1 MRISDWSSDV
11 CSSDLHHADDRSC
24 PCSFGTRSVLR
35 GGLRRIGGLRGFTRR
50 KQCGSDS
57 PDPHFSSWE
66 LVLRIGC
73 DPAERR
79 KKFGTRQVK
88 HVDQRRPPGP
98 TPLGR
103 KKAHPQSFRHP
114 PPRDRKNMQTEKES
128 E

>member
-1 MRISDWSSDV
+1 MFSGFI
-11 CSSDLHHADDRSC
+11 HPDDYRSC

-57 PDPHFSSWE
+57 PDPHFFSWE

-88 HVDQRRPPGP
+88 HGDQGSPPG
-98 TPLGR
+98 TSQLGR
-103 KKAHPQSFRHP
+103 KKAKIGRASGRE
-114 PPRDRKNMQTEKES
+114 RG
-128 E
+128 